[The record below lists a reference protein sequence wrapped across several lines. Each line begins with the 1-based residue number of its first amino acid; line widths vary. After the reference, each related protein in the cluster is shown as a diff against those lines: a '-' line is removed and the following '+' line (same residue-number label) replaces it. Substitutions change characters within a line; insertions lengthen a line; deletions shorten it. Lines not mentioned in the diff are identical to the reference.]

1 MLYLPTNGLS
11 YIKLYADGQKVLI
24 AEGNKI
30 TTNAVHLIVKNY
42 LAVDAEI
49 EQLKTIFDT
58 IEAWRNHEVSS
69 TFSLCSDNS
78 GFI

>member
-11 YIKLYADGQKVLI
+11 YIRLYGDGQKVLI
-24 AEGNKI
+24 AEGEKV

-49 EQLKTIFDT
+49 EQLKTIFETLD
-58 IEAWRNHEVSS
+58 AWRNHKVSS